1 MQKNAQN
8 MFEEKY
14 FALFKHELK
23 LIAKL
28 IEYNFGWGSSA
39 LVLSRKDQKLY
50 KVKKFNIE

>member
-1 MQKNAQN
+1 

-50 KVKKFNIE
+50 KVKKINIK